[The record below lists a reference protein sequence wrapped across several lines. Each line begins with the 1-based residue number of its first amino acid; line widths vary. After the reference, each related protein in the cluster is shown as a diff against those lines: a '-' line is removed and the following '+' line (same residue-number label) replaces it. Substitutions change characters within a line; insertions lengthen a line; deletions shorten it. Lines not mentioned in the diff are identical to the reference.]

1 MWFIRGFAGWRQY
14 DGTTQEGGERPRRPF
29 MRNAWPVHQWN
40 RADVQSVGGGFV
52 VVNESIRFYS
62 SGSKDLP
69 FGEKTAHYHSRGN
82 KSTGM
87 AYLRRDGFT
96 SVIALSMHLVA
107 KCRCCFDCTAMVT
120 VCCSRMNVARAGRHA
135 IS

>member
-1 MWFIRGFAGWRQY
+1 MQ
-14 DGTTQEGGERPRRPF
+14 
-29 MRNAWPVHQWN
+29 NAWPVHQWN

-96 SVIALSMHLVA
+96 SVRPHYQCILWPSVA
-107 KCRCCFDCTAMVT
+107 AFFDCTVMVS
-120 VCCSRMNVARAGRHA
+120 VCYLLALGSLLHVQVETLLAEPGILTTRQEHFH
-135 IS
+135 